1 MYDKILVPLD
11 GSKLAECVFPHIEK
25 IAGDCGVKEVI
36 LFRVC
41 EAPSILS
48 DYPENTPTSWE
59 EHVEELTSSSQQQC
73 SLYLKDAE
81 KRLKDSGLNNI
92 RLEATLGDPAT
103 EIVEYASTNGIDL
116 IIMASHG
123 RSGPSRWAY
132 GSIADKVFR
141 STCVPVLMVRAPGCA
156 TALA

>member
-11 GSKLAECVFPHIEK
+11 GSKLAECVFPHVVE
-25 IAGDCGVKEVI
+25 IAKDCKSKEVV

-41 EAPSILS
+41 EAPSIIS
-48 DYPENTPTSWE
+48 DYPASMPASWE
-59 EHVEELTSSSQQQC
+59 EHVDSMTNYSHQQC

-81 KRLKDSGLNNI
+81 KQLKDSGLNNVK
-92 RLEATLGDPAT
+92 LDTNLGDPAT
-103 EIVEYASTNGIDL
+103 EIINYVLENKIDL

-132 GSIADKVFR
+132 GSVADRVFR
-141 STCVPVLMVRAPGCA
+141 STCAPILMIRGPGCVPG
-156 TALA
+156 L